1 VSGHRQYGLD
11 AKKKTVRAAE
21 QDEAKRAAWR
31 DEIAEIDPRDLVFVD
46 ETGVT
51 IAMARRF
58 ARAPSGQRA
67 VGKIPRNHGTRT
79 TLVADLSMEGLGEAM
94 TIPGAM
100 DTIAFET
107 YVEEL
112 LCPSLRSGQVVVIDN
127 LSVHKSGRTR
137 ELIEAAGCC
146 LLFLPP
152 YSPDFSP
159 IELAFSKIKEFLRA
173 AAARTQEALDE
184 AISKAMDII
193 MISDALGYFKHCGYQ
208 PL

>member
-1 VSGHRQYGLD
+1 M
-11 AKKKTVRAAE
+11 RATE
-21 QDEAKRAAWR
+21 QDEVKRAAWR
-31 DEIAEIDPRDLVFVD
+31 EEIAGIDPLDLVFVD
-46 ETGVT
+46 ETGAT

-58 ARAPSGQRA
+58 ARAPAGQRA
-67 VGKIPRNHGTRT
+67 VGKIPRNHGTQT
-79 TLVADLSMEGLGEAM
+79 TLVTALTLKGLGEAM

-100 DTIAFET
+100 DTLAFET

-112 LCPSLRSGQVVVIDN
+112 LCPSLRPGQIVVIDN

-137 ELIEAAGCC
+137 ELIEAAGCR

-152 YSPDFSP
+152 YSPDFAP

-184 AISKAMDII
+184 AITNAMDII
-193 MISDALGYFKHCGYQ
+193 TTSDALGYFKHCGYQ